1 MKARHLILIL
11 LDTLGGKIDS
21 KTKLH
26 KEIYFIS
33 LMLGRDI
40 GYKAHYYG
48 PYSPQ
53 VEQGLDESIG
63 AGYLNMTHQVFGMDP
78 NRGFEFKRYDFSLT
92 ESGKRFSEILKKKY
106 PEEHKQIKGFA
117 RKLREIGDPDYVT
130 LSLSAKAY
138 FILDKAGI
146 AMTDSQIAEKA
157 KEFGWNVTEDDITTA
172 VAILEKLDL
181 VQRK

>member
-33 LMLGRDI
+33 LLLNRDI
-40 GYKAHYYG
+40 GFKAHYYG
-48 PYSPQ
+48 PYSPK

-63 AGYLNMTHQVFGMDP
+63 AGFINMTREVFGMDP

-92 ESGKRFSEILKKKY
+92 EPGKRFAEILKKKY
-106 PEEHKQIKGFA
+106 PEEHKQVEEFVG
-117 RKLREIGDPDYVT
+117 KLQEIGNPDYLT

-138 FILDKAGI
+138 FILNKEGI

-157 KEFGWNVTEDDITTA
+157 GEFGWNVTEDDITAAIT
-172 VAILEKLDL
+172 ILEKLDL
-181 VQRK
+181 VERK

>member
-11 LDTLGGKIDS
+11 LDTLGGKINS

-33 LMLGRDI
+33 LLLNMDVGF
-40 GYKAHYYG
+40 KAHYYG
-48 PYSPQ
+48 PYSPK

-63 AGYLNMTHQVFGMDP
+63 AGYVNMTHQVFGVDP

-92 ESGKRFSEILKKKY
+92 ESGKRFAEILKKKHS
-106 PEEHKQIKGFA
+106 EEYEKIEEFT
-117 RKLREIGDPDYVT
+117 RKLQEIGDPDYLR

-146 AMTDSQIAEKA
+146 SMTDSQIAEKA
-157 KEFGWNVTEDDITTA
+157 KEFGWNVTEDDITSA
-172 VAILEKLDL
+172 VEIP
-181 VQRK
+181 VQLGLIERE